1 MNPLLNPWFWLAV
14 GIMGA
19 ALLVF
24 AVAGCRAAAAADR
37 RAASDPWLSS
47 LEADAEERAAKWEQM
62 VYGTRDFA
70 MADRQAAFEAH
81 PSNQPRTLRDNPR
94 KDRIAGL
101 IAANEARREFDG
113 GDAA

>member
-1 MNPLLNPWFWLAV
+1 MTPLSSVLVIATIVGLVVGGVVWLINRGTELADIV
-14 GIMGA
+14 PSPQPKNEWAEMEGTA
-19 ALLVF
+19 AEI
-24 AVAGCRAAAAADR
+24 ADR
-37 RAASDPWLSS
+37 Y
-47 LEADAEERAAKWEQM
+47 QGI
-62 VYGTRDFA
+62 VYGTRKSA
-70 MADRQAAFEAH
+70 MDQH